1 MPPACADKGEKE
13 ILLEYLDHLVI
24 SSFADVF
31 IDFGVA
37 VPRDLAKQFDAQ
49 NNFTP
54 DIVENRLV
62 ELKKEWKKKKK
73 ETSACIFG
81 TDNVTLEALRVRNQ
95 KWRTAYE
102 DRLKTLP
109 TNFKGTQCR
118 YLGNEVRYPTLAEF
132 SNWARS

>member
-1 MPPACADKGEKE
+1 
-13 ILLEYLDHLVI
+13 
-24 SSFADVF
+24 
-31 IDFGVA
+31 
-37 VPRDLAKQFDAQ
+37 
-49 NNFTP
+49 
-54 DIVENRLV
+54 VENRLV

-73 ETSACIFG
+73 DTSACIFG

-109 TNFKGTQCR
+109 TKFKGTQCR

>member
-62 ELKKEWKKKKK
+62 ELKEVFRKQKEDVHRTKGGRP
-73 ETSACIFG
+73 SADLWYSKGAWLFRA
-81 TDNVTLEALRVRNQ
+81 LEALRVRNQ
-95 KWRTAYE
+95 QWRS
-102 DRLKTLP
+102 
-109 TNFKGTQCR
+109 G
-118 YLGNEVRYPTLAEF
+118 
-132 SNWARS
+132 